1 MDIINIFLNASV
13 IVQLIILFLLFYS
26 IVSWAII
33 IQKYSITH
41 RATLHVKS
49 FETRFWEAQD
59 LNLLYKSIT
68 YQKSYL
74 TGTEKIFYLGYK
86 EFLRMKDLPLSD
98 SRSILEGSVRAMNLA
113 ALKELERIR
122 KNLSILA
129 VISSSSPYIGLFGT
143 VYGIMSA
150 FMGLAAKQSSLQTI
164 APGIAEALIA
174 TAMGLFAAIPSVIAY
189 NMYANRI
196 DILEQEY
203 YNFVDEFT
211 AVLDKTNLNDK

>member
-1 MDIINIFLNASV
+1 MNIINIFLNASV